1 MIVVE
6 RMFAVTAAP
15 GPVLGYLTDFGN
27 TAQWDPA
34 VERIT
39 RRDPGPLAPGAT
51 WHQARKVLGVTAEL
65 TYTLITVA
73 PDRLVLHGRNE
84 GATCV
89 DTVCV
94 RPAGTGTEVTY
105 RVELELHGL
114 AKLASRI
121 LRSEFQKLGTESA
134 ARLTTAL
141 NALARDATPRATE
154 LHFPTTPRNTT
165 PTRSREAQ
173 A

>member
-6 RMFAVTAAP
+6 HTFAVTAAP

-27 TAQWDPA
+27 TARWDPA
-34 VERIT
+34 VERAT
-39 RRDPGPLAPGAT
+39 RRETGPLTPGAS
-51 WHQARKVLGVTAEL
+51 WHQARRVFGVTAEL

-89 DTVCV
+89 DTVSV
-94 RPAGTGTEVTY
+94 RPAGRGGTEVTY

-114 AKLASRI
+114 AKLATPI
-121 LRSEFQKLGTESA
+121 LKVEFQKRGAESA
-134 ARLTTAL
+134 VRLTAAL
-141 NALARDATPRATE
+141 NALARATE
-154 LHFPTTPRNTT
+154 LRFPSTARNTA

>member
-27 TAQWDPA
+27 TARWDPG

-39 RRDPGPLAPGAT
+39 RREPGPLAPGAS
-51 WHQARKVLGVTAEL
+51 WHQARRVFGVTAEL

-89 DTVCV
+89 DTVSV

-114 AKLASRI
+114 AKLATSV
-121 LRSEFQKLGTESA
+121 LRVEFQKLGAESA
-134 ARLTTAL
+134 VRLTAAL
-141 NALARDATPRATE
+141 NALAAAPRATE
-154 LHFPTTPRNTT
+154 LHFPSTPRNTA
-165 PTRSREAQ
+165 PSRSREAQ

>member
-6 RMFAVTAAP
+6 RTLTVSAAP
-15 GPVLGYLTDFGN
+15 GVVLGYLTDL
-27 TAQWDPA
+27 AHARDWDPA
-34 VERIT
+34 VQRTT
-39 RRDPGPLAPGAT
+39 RKDPGPLAPGAC
-51 WHQARKVLGVTAEL
+51 WHQVRKVFGITAEL

-89 DTVCV
+89 DTITVQPV
-94 RPAGTGTEVTY
+94 ENGARVVY

-114 AKLASRI
+114 AKLAVP
-121 LRSEFQKLGTESA
+121 LLQPEFEKQGTASA
-134 ARLTTAL
+134 AGLTTVL
-141 NALARDATPRATE
+141 NGLAEHRTTE
-154 LHFPTTPRNTT
+154 ITFPEVPPAPAPAR
-165 PTRSREAQ
+165 PWEAQ